1 MPNGGLGGGGGMA
14 NEQKRQFARG
24 GGRGLP
30 SINLP
35 RTPEN
40 TTLDEEERGAKRQL
54 SPSAQQA
61 GAVGRGRSLRTLGGG
76 GLARGARRV
85 GKGLGNRSLGR
96 FRRPQ

>member
-1 MPNGGLGGGGGMA
+1 MPNGGLGGGAMA
-14 NEQKRQFARG
+14 SEQRRQVSRG
-24 GGRGLP
+24 GLP

-61 GAVGRGRSLRTLGGG
+61 GAVGRGRSLRTLGGR

>member
-1 MPNGGLGGGGGMA
+1 MA
-14 NEQKRQFARG
+14 REQRQVTRGG

-35 RTPEN
+35 RTPEG
-40 TTLDEEERGAKRQL
+40 TELEEERGAKRQL
-54 SPSAQQA
+54 SSSAQQA
-61 GAVGRGRSLRTLGGG
+61 GTVGRGRSLKTFGGG
-76 GLARGARRV
+76 GLARDARRV